1 MKFEDF
7 TKEERYT
14 IAEYV
19 YSYDNDVLII
29 SDATELVKL
38 MAKKKFIDSSQE
50 SMLNTHIKNKKYFIA
65 EEIMEILFHN
75 VPDEEG
81 KKIMDEYFGRNVST
95 ES

>member
-19 YSYDNDVLII
+19 NSYQQDILIV

-38 MAKKKFIDSSQE
+38 MAKKEWIDSSQE
-50 SMLNTHIKNKKYFIA
+50 SMLNIHIKNKKFFIV

-75 VPDEEG
+75 VPNEEG
-81 KKIMDEYFGRNVST
+81 KKIMDEYFGTNVV
-95 ES
+95 

>member
-19 YSYDNDVLII
+19 YSYESDILIS

-38 MAKKKFIDSSQE
+38 MAKKEWINSSQA
-50 SMLNTHIKNKKYFIA
+50 SIINTKIENKKGFIA

-81 KKIMDEYFGRNVST
+81 KKIMDEYFGINVPDKA
-95 ES
+95 